1 MLGSRDMDW
10 LTNLIWHGG
19 KFLGIDW
26 TVWKV
31 VGWLGNAVF
40 FSRFFVQWYATEK
53 LKRVVVP
60 TAFWWLSLAGS
71 LLLLSYALFY
81 RGDSVFIFAYAFTW
95 IPYIRNLIIHRRHA
109 AAHLDCS
116 SCGHSCPP
124 NSNFCLSCGTRLAA
138 EAKATA

>member
-1 MLGSRDMDW
+1 MDW
-10 LTNLIWHGG
+10 LTNLIWHDG

-26 TVWKV
+26 SVWKV
-31 VGWLGNAVF
+31 VGWMGNAVF

-109 AAHLDCS
+109 AAHLDCAN
-116 SCGHSCPP
+116 CGSSCPP
-124 NSNFCLSCGTRLAA
+124 RSNFCFSCGARLADA
-138 EAKATA
+138 EKAPA